1 MVRKSFMSQ
10 ILKVN
15 FSFRNEKIK
24 FEEGVNE
31 LFNVWETFIGK
42 PQKSHSA
49 GNYWARC
56 RTTCGG
62 S

>member
-31 LFNVWETFIGK
+31 LFNV
-42 PQKSHSA
+42 
-49 GNYWARC
+49 
-56 RTTCGG
+56 
-62 S
+62 